1 MISSYTQRMQRTNG
15 EARVVAS
22 RSLDARTA
30 PCRASPQLLGACA
43 LVSAVILAL
52 PGPISAQNFPPITSR
67 DWAVDLYEGT
77 ALGSNRVI
85 AMGGVSVAIAEGSA
99 GSLANPAAMAVRP
112 TTDNDWFA
120 WDFHLDAASGSL
132 STDYDNN
139 GYLDGANGNKAATA
153 GLAFGFGP
161 WGVAV
166 TATTWTTP
174 MNGLSATQLDA
185 SITRGELA
193 VSRLF
198 ATLDLAT
205 GLALRVGRF
214 DVESPTAT
222 LFGMSTTSAVAGATW
237 MPRRQS
243 LRVAGSA
250 TIGQT
255 NNEVTVGRCDPLNC
269 EGYIL
274 PDRIAVP
281 WRLAVGGAYRLGP
294 TAWNQK
300 IPSTFRDERS
310 VVASAELTITGPTAD
325 GFGIEAFGRGGLQPS
340 GRNVAISP
348 RLGLEY
354 EAMPGRLRLRA
365 GSYWEPGRF
374 NDSEG
379 RIHATGGLE
388 VALFGFEVW
397 GPRRIRLTLT
407 TDVAR
412 NYRNGGVS
420 VGFWH

>member
-1 MISSYTQRMQRTNG
+1 MQRTNG
-15 EARVVAS
+15 PVSGVALRLRQACAALAGAVVVAF
-22 RSLDARTA
+22 
-30 PCRASPQLLGACA
+30 
-43 LVSAVILAL
+43 AV
-52 PGPISAQNFPPITSR
+52 PSFAQNFPPITSR

-139 GYLDGANGNKAATA
+139 GFLDGANGNKAATA

-161 WGVAV
+161 WGVAL

-174 MNGLSATQLDA
+174 MDGLGTTNIDA
-185 SITRGELA
+185 SITRGEFA

-198 ATLDLAT
+198 PAIDVAT
-205 GLALRVGRF
+205 GVALRIGAF
-214 DVESPTAT
+214 DVQSPTAT
-222 LFGMSTTSAVAGATW
+222 LFGISTNSAVAGATW
-237 MPRRQS
+237 LPRMQS
-243 LRVAGSA
+243 FRIAGSA
-250 TIGQT
+250 TIGRT
-255 NNEVTVGRCDPLNC
+255 NNEVTAGTCDPLNC

-274 PDRIAVP
+274 PDRISVP
-281 WRLAVGGAYRLGP
+281 WRVALGGAYRLGP
-294 TAWNQK
+294 SAWNVK
-300 IPSTFRDERS
+300 VPSIFRDEHS
-310 VVASAELTITGPTAD
+310 VVASAELTLTGPTAH
-325 GFGIEAFGRGGLQPS
+325 GFGIEAFGQGGLQPS
-340 GRNVAISP
+340 GRNVAVSP
-348 RLGLEY
+348 RVGVEY
-354 EAMPGRLRLRA
+354 EALPGRLRLR
-365 GSYWEPGRF
+365 GGTYWEPGRF
-374 NDSEG
+374 IDSDG
-379 RIHATGGLE
+379 RVHATGGIE
-388 VALFGFEVW
+388 VALVGFQVW